1 MISEKNLQH
10 PVLVLMFF
18 ALLGIMGLFT
28 LNKVSIALMPDID
41 MPYLSVSATY
51 TNAGPESVEKSVTKI
66 IEDAL
71 VSLNNLKTITST
83 SREGQSQVNLEF
95 NYGTDLD
102 IATNDVRD
110 KLDRIRRRLPD
121 DVTPTIF
128 KMNADSMPILRIAVR
143 GNRSTN
149 DLKQI
154 AEDKITDVIEQAEGV
169 GEAYTYG
176 GKSKIVRVE
185 LEQNRLQ
192 AYELTLTE
200 IGAGLAKQNIELGG
214 GSIKEGTLDY
224 SIRTTGEYNSIEE
237 INRTVVAVKNGYDV
251 KLSDVGHAFFGY
263 EDASSYVYINGEPGV
278 YVAVTKQSGEN
289 SVAVANAVYQ
299 KLDELKTIL
308 PQDIELEIIRDDT
321 VSIRET
327 ISTLIESGGQ
337 GLILAIVILFVFLC
351 LNSLVTVINIIIR
364 CCICDQNYLYTYPV
378 KGLFHA

>member
-28 LNKVSIALMPDID
+28 LNKVSIALMPDTD

-83 SREGQSQVNLEF
+83 SREGRSQVNLEF

-251 KLSDVGHAFFGY
+251 KLSDVGRAFFGY

-351 LNSLVTVINIIIR
+351 
-364 CCICDQNYLYTYPV
+364 
-378 KGLFHA
+378 